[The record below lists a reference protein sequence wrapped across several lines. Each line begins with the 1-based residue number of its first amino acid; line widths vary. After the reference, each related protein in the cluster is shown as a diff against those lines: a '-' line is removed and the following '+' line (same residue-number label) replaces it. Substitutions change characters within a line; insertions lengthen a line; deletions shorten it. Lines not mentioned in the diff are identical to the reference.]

1 MNELIDTKNIS
12 DEFNDLIKEFD
23 LTPETLKKI
32 PTQDAKRKENFS
44 NTYNTRKNE
53 NLKRNQQR

>member
-23 LTPETLKKI
+23 LTPETLK
-32 PTQDAKRKENFS
+32 
-44 NTYNTRKNE
+44 
-53 NLKRNQQR
+53 

>member
-32 PTQDAKRKENFS
+32 LTQDAKEK
-44 NTYNTRKNE
+44 KI
-53 NLKRNQQR
+53 

>member
-1 MNELIDTKNIS
+1 MNESIDTKNTS

-32 PTQDAKRKENFS
+32 LTQDAKRKENLKT
-44 NTYNTRKNE
+44 TYNT
-53 NLKRNQQR
+53 